1 MAKRKG
7 IQAALGQAMAQ
18 RPDLDKKIMEMKK
31 SFDEVNSLLKS
42 DKKKK

>member
-1 MAKRKG
+1 MAKKKG
-7 IQAALGQAMAQ
+7 IFSALDQMMAE

-31 SFDEVNSLLKS
+31 SFDEVNNILKS